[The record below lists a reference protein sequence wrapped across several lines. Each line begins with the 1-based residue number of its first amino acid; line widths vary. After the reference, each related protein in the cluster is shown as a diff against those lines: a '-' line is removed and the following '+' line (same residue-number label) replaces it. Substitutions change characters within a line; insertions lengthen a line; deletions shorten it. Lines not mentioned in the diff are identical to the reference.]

1 MALPTKEGSMKDGDL
16 VELFQ
21 PGGEAAELM
30 GCTGELSVGSMD
42 DSRPRGWYRP
52 VGTLAVHLGRH
63 PRMPG
68 EPAIVVLIDGKLGWV
83 WDYEIRPATRAT
95 APA

>member
-1 MALPTKEGSMKDGDL
+1 MKDGDL

-21 PGGEAAELM
+21 PDGEAAELM
-30 GCTGELSVGSMD
+30 SCTGDISVGDMVDGSH
-42 DSRPRGWYRP
+42 PWQLP
-52 VGTLAVHLGRH
+52 VGTLAVYLGRH

-83 WDYEIRPATRAT
+83 WDYEIRIATGATPPA
-95 APA
+95 

>member
-1 MALPTKEGSMKDGDL
+1 MKDGDL
-16 VELFQ
+16 VELIQ

-30 GCTGELSVGSMD
+30 GCTGELSVGNMVD
-42 DSRPRGWYRP
+42 GSRPWRLP

-68 EPAIVVLIDGKLGWV
+68 EPAIVILIDGKLGWV
-83 WDYEIRPATRAT
+83 WDYEIRLATRAT

>member
-1 MALPTKEGSMKDGDL
+1 MNPGDL
-16 VELFQ
+16 VELIQ

-30 GCTGELSVGSMD
+30 GWAGSLAVGGMNGE
-42 DSRPRGWYRP
+42 RPCQRP
-52 VGTLAVHLGRH
+52 AGTLAVHLGRH

-83 WDYEIRPATRAT
+83 WDYEIRLATGAT
-95 APA
+95 ASV